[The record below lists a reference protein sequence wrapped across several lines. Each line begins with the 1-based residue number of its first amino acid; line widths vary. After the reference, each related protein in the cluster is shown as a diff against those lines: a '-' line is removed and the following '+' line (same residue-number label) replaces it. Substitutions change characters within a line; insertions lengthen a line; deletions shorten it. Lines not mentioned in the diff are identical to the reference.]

1 VSAVDPSGST
11 TNYATGAMYAAHGA
25 VTSMVYGQGGGFG
38 GITST
43 STFTN
48 RLQPNT
54 LLVSSSNGTVLNF
67 TYCFNA
73 TVSDF
78 AQACTIAP
86 VVNNG
91 NVARIANNLN
101 TNRSQRFTY
110 DELNR
115 IRTALTQATV
125 APHAWGLSF
134 GYDVW
139 ANLLSATVT
148 QGNPPALSVAVTTKN
163 QITGYC
169 YDAAGNLIIQ
179 GACGPALVY
188 QYDAENRMT
197 TTAGVT
203 YTYDGDGK
211 RVKKSNG
218 KLYWYGTS
226 SDSLVETDL
235 AGNNATDFVFFSGK
249 RIARRDPAG
258 TISYFFSDH
267 LGSSRVVTNATG
279 TIVEDSDFYPF
290 GGERVVVD
298 ALNNQYKFT
307 GKERDT
313 ESNLD
318 FFGARYYSP
327 GLGRFTSA
335 DDPFAD
341 QKEEEPQSWNL
352 YTYVQNNPLVHVDPT
367 GRGVVGKIVKF
378 IAKGGDVAATVADVV
393 DNAKTLVSP
402 TSSTKDKVI
411 AGASLLSE
419 LLPVSAGDAKAA
431 YKGAK
436 ELAQKA
442 GQRADDV
449 ADTAKATNK
458 TPNPYGSPGKPDH
471 QASVELEKQAAQTRA
486 APGEEVLVNK
496 QVKGVD
502 SKRRPDVQIV
512 GTDSKTR
519 EIVEVHR
526 KPGDRYDVKRKE
538 EYDRLGIPN
547 ETRNISRTTPAS

>member
-1 VSAVDPSGST
+1 
-11 TNYATGAMYAAHGA
+11 
-25 VTSMVYGQGGGFG
+25 MVYSQGGGLC
-38 GITST
+38 GIT

-48 RLQPNT
+48 CLQLNT
-54 LLVSSSNGTVLNF
+54 LLASSSNGTVLNF

-78 AQACTIAP
+78 AQACTVAP

-91 NVARIANNLN
+91 NVARIANNPN
-101 TNRSQRFTY
+101 TNRSQRFIAVY
-110 DELNR
+110 PERSRGDELNR

-307 GKERDT
+307 GKERDL

-318 FFGARYYSP
+318 FFIARYYSSN
-327 GLGRFTSA
+327 LGRFLSPDEFTSGPVDA
-335 DDPFAD
+335 FSSSDPLPPGPLPYA
-341 QKEEEPQSWNL
+341 EITNPQSLNK
-352 YTYVQNNPLVHVDPT
+352 YTYTYNSPLRYTDPDGHFIESLWDAANVAAGIVSAATNLASGNYKAAAVDAVGVAADTAALLTPGVPGGAAAAIRVARVADKVADAAKSIDKVSDATKLTNRAQDVGGAATNITRKETFEATSENVARMEKGKSPIGADGKSVELHHPNQKPGKPVEMTQTDHRGAGNYDKNHPT
-367 GRGVVGKIVKF
+367 GNREPSQI
-378 IAKGGDVAATVADVV
+378 DRQQAAADRREHW
-393 DNAKTLVSP
+393 K
-402 TSSTKDKVI
+402 
-411 AGASLLSE
+411 
-419 LLPVSAGDAKAA
+419 
-431 YKGAK
+431 
-436 ELAQKA
+436 
-442 GQRADDV
+442 QRAD
-449 ADTAKATNK
+449 
-458 TPNPYGSPGKPDH
+458 
-471 QASVELEKQAAQTRA
+471 ELKE
-486 APGEEVLVNK
+486 
-496 QVKGVD
+496 
-502 SKRRPDVQIV
+502 
-512 GTDSKTR
+512 
-519 EIVEVHR
+519 R
-526 KPGDRYDVKRKE
+526 KP
-538 EYDRLGIPN
+538 
-547 ETRNISRTTPAS
+547 